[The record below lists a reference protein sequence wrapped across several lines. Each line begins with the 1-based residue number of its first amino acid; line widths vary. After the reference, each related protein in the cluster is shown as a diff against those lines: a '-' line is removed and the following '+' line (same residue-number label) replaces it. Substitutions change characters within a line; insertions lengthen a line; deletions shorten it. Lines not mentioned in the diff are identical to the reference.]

1 MPYRML
7 RYMIRIWDRYLR
19 DHSNATRLPVIIPLV
34 MHHSDTGWSGPTSLA
49 GLYNLD
55 PGTREILGEHVLD
68 FRFILDD
75 LSTEDDEEL
84 RARTIAG
91 AVKLTRHVLRRTD
104 WSSPRLRQWLWGW
117 RDVLQEVAQSAG
129 GVESLSQI
137 ARYVLQYSDAALNS
151 DRHLAEFR
159 HLLVECTGDV
169 VTEAFMTAAQQLV
182 DRGREQGR
190 AEALRTTL
198 TELIEW
204 RFEEVPAHVMEQIEQ
219 AELGD
224 LERWTKQ
231 FTKSETLEQI
241 FV

>member
-1 MPYRML
+1 MY
-7 RYMIRIWDRYLR
+7 D
-19 DHSNATRLPVIIPLV
+19 
-34 MHHSDTGWSGPTSLA
+34 
-49 GLYNLD
+49 LD
-55 PGTREILGEHVLD
+55 PDAREILGEHVLD

-75 LSTEDDEEL
+75 LSIEDDEEL

-91 AVKLTRHVLRRTD
+91 AVKLTRQVLKRTD
-104 WSSPRLRQWLWGW
+104 WSLPRLRQWLWGW
-117 RDVLQEVAQSAG
+117 REVLQEVEQSAG

-137 ARYVLQYSDAALNS
+137 ARYVRQYSDAALNS
-151 DRHLAEFR
+151 DRHLVEFR
-159 HLLVECTGDV
+159 RLLVECTGDV

-182 DRGREQGR
+182 ERGREQGFEQGR
-190 AEALRTTL
+190 AEALRATL

-204 RFEEVPAHVMEQIEQ
+204 RFEEVPAQVMEQIER

-241 FV
+241 FA